1 MATQNGVVV
10 PSKQPSIIAIA
21 SAALAAGTMGAMIY
35 KQREKSNMST
45 KLNKTACSVSM
56 LGNAGCILSSS
67 WQLWKINSD
76 ASKHQQNNLGGR
88 QL

>member
-45 KLNKTACSVSM
+45 KLNKTASICPPFPCPPTAVVSLLPQCV
-56 LGNAGCILSSS
+56 LGPLS
-67 WQLWKINSD
+67 D
-76 ASKHQQNNLGGR
+76 G
-88 QL
+88 